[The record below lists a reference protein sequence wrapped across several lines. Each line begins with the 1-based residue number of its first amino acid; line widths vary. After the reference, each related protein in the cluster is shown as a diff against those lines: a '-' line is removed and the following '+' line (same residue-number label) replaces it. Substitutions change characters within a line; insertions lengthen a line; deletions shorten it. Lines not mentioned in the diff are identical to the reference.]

1 MTQYRPK
8 KSDRPL
14 PNGVDEEE
22 LEQQLSE
29 AANRL
34 FSGMVD
40 AKGYIKITPDSL
52 RELFSRAK
60 HQTEEDRKNENL

>member
-14 PNGVDEEE
+14 PDGVDEAE

-34 FSGMVD
+34 FGGMVD
-40 AKGYIKITPDSL
+40 EKGCIKITPDSL
-52 RELFSRAK
+52 REIFNRAK
-60 HQTEEDRKNENL
+60 NQAEEDRKNAHS